1 MERIDTH
8 GKRAMAKAAL
18 LVLALTL
25 AAVVA
30 IYAYPERLTAEASSP
45 PSAAEAT
52 PSAPEDEGLWLT
64 VPKMARVRDLPVLS
78 GPASDETALSESA
91 LRVAGTGLPWQE

>member
-1 MERIDTH
+1 MEVRARRGRADGKGADDMERIDTH

-52 PSAPEDEGLWLT
+52 PSAPEDEGL
-64 VPKMARVRDLPVLS
+64 
-78 GPASDETALSESA
+78 
-91 LRVAGTGLPWQE
+91 